1 METVDYEWSKKWYES
16 VNRIQQIKEVKMPRK
31 GENIRK
37 RKDGRWEARYMKG
50 RDMDGKIRYG
60 YLYGKSYKEVKDKKI
75 KIISEYLSFLAYG
88 NQPSVLLEDDRIR
101 TVSVQWRNHIR
112 YTIKVSTYSNYGEIL
127 DNHILPVLGD
137 TPIRKFTNRIL
148 LNFVQREL
156 EKGMSYGSIH
166 VIMGVLKNLLHY
178 GQELGCF
185 PAELLKFPRI
195 PAGGKEIRIMSKED
209 FRKLDAFLSEGLDP
223 FTFGILLCMYTGIRV
238 GELCGLKWEDL
249 DFSHRKIYIRRTV
262 TRVKNLDVTFSE
274 GKGVSPRTRLNI
286 GTPKTST
293 SIREIPLPDRLLS
306 LGTALKKNG
315 SCFLLTGTENCVEP
329 RTVQRRYASLLK
341 KCQIPHIKI
350 HSLRHQFSCRWIEQG
365 FDTKSL
371 SEILGHTSV
380 KTTLDLYVHIQA
392 ETKREYM
399 NQLTTP

>member
-1 METVDYEWSKKWYES
+1 
-16 VNRIQQIKEVKMPRK
+16 
-31 GENIRK
+31 
-37 RKDGRWEARYMKG
+37 
-50 RDMDGKIRYG
+50 
-60 YLYGKSYKEVKDKKI
+60 
-75 KIISEYLSFLAYG
+75 
-88 NQPSVLLEDDRIR
+88 
-101 TVSVQWRNHIR
+101 
-112 YTIKVSTYSNYGEIL
+112 
-127 DNHILPVLGD
+127 
-137 TPIRKFTNRIL
+137 
-148 LNFVQREL
+148 
-156 EKGMSYGSIH
+156 MSYGSIH

-293 SIREIPLPDRLLS
+293 SIREIPFGPSAFSRNGFEEKWQLFSPDRNGELRGTPYGSEKIRVSSEKMPDTPYKNTFPPPSILL
-306 LGTALKKNG
+306 
-315 SCFLLTGTENCVEP
+315 P
-329 RTVQRRYASLLK
+329 
-341 KCQIPHIKI
+341 
-350 HSLRHQFSCRWIEQG
+350 
-365 FDTKSL
+365 
-371 SEILGHTSV
+371 
-380 KTTLDLYVHIQA
+380 LD
-392 ETKREYM
+392 
-399 NQLTTP
+399 

>member
-1 METVDYEWSKKWYES
+1 
-16 VNRIQQIKEVKMPRK
+16 MPRK

-75 KIISEYLSFLAYG
+75 KIISEYPSFLAYG

-238 GELCGLKWEDL
+238 D
-249 DFSHRKIYIRRTV
+249 
-262 TRVKNLDVTFSE
+262 
-274 GKGVSPRTRLNI
+274 
-286 GTPKTST
+286 
-293 SIREIPLPDRLLS
+293 
-306 LGTALKKNG
+306 
-315 SCFLLTGTENCVEP
+315 
-329 RTVQRRYASLLK
+329 
-341 KCQIPHIKI
+341 
-350 HSLRHQFSCRWIEQG
+350 
-365 FDTKSL
+365 
-371 SEILGHTSV
+371 
-380 KTTLDLYVHIQA
+380 
-392 ETKREYM
+392 
-399 NQLTTP
+399 

>member
-1 METVDYEWSKKWYES
+1 MS
-16 VNRIQQIKEVKMPRK
+16 RK

-50 RDMDGKIRYG
+50 RDMNGKIRYG
-60 YLYGKSYKEVKDKKI
+60 YLYGRSYKEVKEKKI
-75 KIISEYLSFLAYG
+75 RMISEYPAFFTYG
-88 NQPSVLLEDDRIR
+88 SQPSALLEDDRIC
-101 TVSVQWRNHIR
+101 TVSAHWKNHIR
-112 YTIKVSTYSNYGEIL
+112 YTVKESTYSNYGEIL
-127 DNHILPVLGD
+127 ENHILPALGE
-137 TPIRKFTNRIL
+137 TSVRKFTNRTL
-148 LNFVQREL
+148 LSFVQREL

-166 VIMGVLKNLLHY
+166 VIMGVLKNILHY

-185 PAELLKFPRI
+185 PGELLKFPRI

-209 FRKLDAFLSEGLDP
+209 FRKLDACLSEGTDP

-238 GELCGLKWEDL
+238 GELCGLKWEDIDL
-249 DFSHRKIYIRRTV
+249 NHRKIYIRRTV
-262 TRVKNLDVTFSE
+262 TRVKNLDMTLTE
-274 GKGVSPRTRLNI
+274 GQGVCPRTRLNI

-293 SIREIPLPDRLLS
+293 SMREIPLPDRLLS
-306 LGTALKKNG
+306 IGTALKKNG
-315 SCFLLTGTENCVEP
+315 GCFLLTGTENCVEP
-329 RTVQRRYASLLK
+329 RTVQRRYAALLK